1 MKVRALAFDKEQKAN
16 LKFDSFVR
24 SYVERHTA
32 TQIRTISSGNEKT
45 IRRVV
50 SQYVSDEIEGGDG
63 LESLS
68 SRLEARF
75 GEQQGSGAEN
85 CAH

>member
-1 MKVRALAFDKEQKAN
+1 MSSA
-16 LKFDSFVR
+16 
-24 SYVERHTA
+24 
-32 TQIRTISSGNEKT
+32 IRLRRLGLISSGNEKT

-75 GEQQGSGAEN
+75 GS
-85 CAH
+85 